1 MLVFEHQILK
11 RTAETVG
18 VFLWLVKQRRKLKR
32 VIAAGVFHRDL
43 KLKYTRVCVCK
54 CVRELNT
61 NISLGNLTPKKT
73 LKNFTTFFFLSGGE
87 I

>member
-1 MLVFEHQILK
+1 MWKDPFILVFEHQILK

-32 VIAAGVFHRDL
+32 VIAAGVFRRDS
-43 KLKYTRVCVCK
+43 KLKYTRVCFTGQPNA
-54 CVRELNT
+54 E
-61 NISLGNLTPKKT
+61 KKT
-73 LKNFTTFFFLSGGE
+73 LKNFTTFSFLCGGE